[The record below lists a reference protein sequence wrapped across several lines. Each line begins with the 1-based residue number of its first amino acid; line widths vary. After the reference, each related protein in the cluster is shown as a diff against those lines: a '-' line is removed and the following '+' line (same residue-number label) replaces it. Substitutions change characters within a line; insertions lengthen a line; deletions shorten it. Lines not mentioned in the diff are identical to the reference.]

1 MNPKM
6 LACVM
11 VVLTTSSACAADGQR
26 ARQAFR
32 QIDQNG
38 DRALQFGEIQAA
50 RGGLFDRLDANRNGV
65 LDKGEAEAAL
75 QRARAGGKL
84 QMATAEGLGAQ
95 ARRMDLNGDGRITKA
110 EFTQFIP
117 DRLLRAD
124 SNGDRALS
132 LPELRTLRQR

>member
-11 VVLTTSSACAADGQR
+11 VVLTTSSACGADGQR

-75 QRARAGGKL
+75 QRAREGGKL
-84 QMATAEGLGAQ
+84 QMATAEGLGTQ

-132 LPELRTLRQR
+132 LSELRTLRQR